1 MELELSTADPK
12 ALEFARERWPAEG
25 MDERKKK
32 AFLLSVKLKLSCLY
46 VHSFYLRQPASQG
59 KDLKSE
65 WKAIPQSFM
74 KTLFKAY
81 IASFKAQ

>member
-1 MELELSTADPK
+1 
-12 ALEFARERWPAEG
+12 